1 LAGRLF
7 DCIDHNILVLKLLS
21 LGVRRSIILWICNFL
36 SNRRQSVKI
45 DNSQSEWG
53 FVNAGVPQGISTWT
67 YSFINDLELT
77 SPNTNHW
84 KYVDD
89 VTISEAVNRNE
100 ISTLQSYLDAIETW
114 TKNNNMKLNGI
125 KCKEM
130 IIRFLHSKTAIPGLC
145 INELSLE
152 LVDSFKVLGV
162 TINNKL
168 KWQDNTVAIVKKA
181 YLCYSCSATL
191 WSSSQRPLT
200 GLSFFSAVNLGICLP
215 CLAHCATKVFIGQN

>member
-1 LAGRLF
+1 
-7 DCIDHNILVLKLLS
+7 LS

-130 IIRFLHSKTAIPGLC
+130 IIRFLHNKTAIPGLC
-145 INELSLE
+145 INELSLK

-191 WSSSQRPLT
+191 
-200 GLSFFSAVNLGICLP
+200 CLP
-215 CLAHCATKVFIGQN
+215 PSDLLLVYLSLVQSTLEYACPVWHTALPKYLSGKIEKVPSV

>member
-1 LAGRLF
+1 M
-7 DCIDHNILVLKLLS
+7 S
-21 LGVRRSIILWICNFL
+21 LGVGRSIIPWICNFL

-53 FVNAGVPQGISTWT
+53 FVNAGVPQGTKLGPIL
-67 YSFINDLELT
+67 FIIMINDFELT

-89 VTISEAVNRNE
+89 VTMSETVNRNE
-100 ISTLQSYLDAIETW
+100 LISTLQSDLDAIETW

-130 IIRFLHSKTAIPGLC
+130 IISFLRNETAIPRLR
-145 INELSLE
+145 IDELSLE

-168 KWQDNTVAIVKKA
+168 KWQDNTETIVKKA
-181 YLCYSCSATL
+181 SKRLYVI
-191 WSSSQRPLT
+191 P
-200 GLSFFSAVNLGICLP
+200 
-215 CLAHCATKVFIGQN
+215 